1 MKRTAIILFFIV
13 CCNALFAQSKKDS
26 CTLDI
31 SLLTCSPGE
40 ELFSIFGHT
49 AIRVRDSTRGMDI
62 VFNYG
67 TFDDTDP
74 LFYAHFTRGIMN
86 YSLSAETFDSFM
98 VEYQMEHRSVF
109 AQILNLSCNEK
120 INLYE
125 ALRKNTLDENRIY
138 QYRFHT
144 DNCTTRAGKIIEAN
158 TDSPFTYKNILP
170 NPGPTF
176 RDMIFEYLNP
186 RHQYW
191 SRFGIDLCLGMNLDR
206 KPTNVEAIHFLP
218 DYLYRGMDGALNGT
232 APMVAER
239 KILISFPKTA
249 AEINWLSP
257 MNVFIFLFVLSL
269 ILYFTKSKKALLI
282 FDIVFFTMIG
292 LCGLLITSLWIAR
305 VDDVCR
311 NNMNVIW
318 ALPTHLVAL
327 FFIRKKDAWIKYYFL
342 ITAMLAFILL
352 IGFHWWPQKMDSAV
366 QPLLAIIIFRAFCF
380 YLNRNHAERT
390 NIQTPV
396 TDL

>member
-1 MKRTAIILFFIV
+1 MKRIAIILFLTV
-13 CCNALFAQSKKDS
+13 CCSSLFAQVKKDS
-26 CTLDI
+26 CTLEI

-49 AIRVRDSTRGMDI
+49 AIRVRDTVRGMDI

-98 VEYQMEHRSVF
+98 MEYQLEHRSVI
-109 AQILNLSCNEK
+109 AQILNLTCNEK

-158 TDSPFTYKNILP
+158 TASPFTYKNILP
-170 NPGPTF
+170 DPGPTF

-218 DYLYRGMDGALNGT
+218 DYLYRGIDGASNGIS
-232 APMVAER
+232 PMVKER
-239 KILISFPKTA
+239 QTLISFPKTA
-249 AEINWLSP
+249 AATNWLSP
-257 MNVFIFLFVLSL
+257 MNVFIFLFALSL
-269 ILYFTKSKKALLI
+269 LFYFTKNKKALFI
-282 FDIVFFTMIG
+282 FDIVFFTVIG
-292 LCGLLITSLWIAR
+292 LCGLLITTLWIAR

-318 ALPTHLVAL
+318 ALPTHLIAV
-327 FFIRKKDAWIKYYFL
+327 FFLRRKETWIKYYFL
-342 ITAMLAFILL
+342 ITALLATILL
-352 IGFHWWPQKMDSAV
+352 FGFPWWPQRMDMAV
-366 QPLLAIIIFRAFCF
+366 VPLLCIIIFRGFSLF
-380 YLNRNHAERT
+380 QNRKDAET
-390 NIQTPV
+390 TIV
-396 TDL
+396 